1 MGLGYNGV
9 SRLDRL
15 GMNCKSTL
23 VSPDKAVCSSWMS
36 WSRKGDS
43 MVGTNGGSRAVR
55 WIRMVGQEWKRLGRI
70 VI

>member
-15 GMNCKSTL
+15 GMNRKSTL

-43 MVGTNGGSRAVR
+43 MVGTMEDLVLYDG
-55 WIRMVGQEWKRLGRI
+55 
-70 VI
+70 